1 MLNIFS
7 RTEEDWRLL
16 LEAMKSELSLSD
28 QQLAVLLGSSQA
40 IINKIRRGIH
50 KMPLVV
56 KLRLLDRSAYSSVRA
71 KVLAVLPLDLSV
83 RLQQLND
90 TQLKVGA
97 DRNFRDLRSEISKL
111 LVEGE
116 EREAWNILLDEA
128 KLIFGSD
135 VKVGQLIGA
144 SKSMISV
151 ARAGVSRLTPITK
164 LELLDK
170 LNYRVSD
177 ELLIS
182 LLQTDGY
189 TYLREQVT
197 DSSKIT
203 ENI

>member
-1 MLNIFS
+1 MNIFS

-56 KLRLLDRSAYSSVRA
+56 KLRLMDRSAYASVRA
-71 KVLAVLPLDLSV
+71 KVLAVLPNDLSV
-83 RLQQLND
+83 KLQQIND
-90 TQLKVGA
+90 SQLKASA
-97 DRNFRDLRSEISKL
+97 DRKLRDLPSEISKL

-116 EREAWNILLDEA
+116 EREAWNLLLDEA
-128 KLIFGSD
+128 KLLFGSD

-151 ARAGVSRLTPITK
+151 ARAGVSRLTPATK
-164 LELLDK
+164 VELLDK